1 MSGSS
6 AGPVL
11 VWAAPCCLA
20 AAVLG
25 DEDDIDIG
33 GRVLQRLL
41 ARLGVGHQLLHG
53 GVVVQALLSF
63 P

>member
-6 AGPVL
+6 AGLVL
-11 VWAAPCCLA
+11 HWAAPCCLA
-20 AAVLG
+20 AAVRG

-33 GRVLQRLL
+33 GHVLPRLPARV
-41 ARLGVGHQLLHG
+41 GVGHQLLHG
-53 GVVVQALLSF
+53 GVVLPALLRS

>member
-1 MSGSS
+1 M
-6 AGPVL
+6 L
-11 VWAAPCCLA
+11 EWAAPCCLA
-20 AAVLG
+20 AAVLS

>member
-1 MSGSS
+1 M
-6 AGPVL
+6 VWD
-11 VWAAPCCLA
+11 WAAPCCLA

-33 GRVLQRLL
+33 GCVLQRLL
-41 ARLGVGHQLLHG
+41 ARVGVGHQLLHD
-53 GVVVQALLSF
+53 GVVVQALLPS